1 MADIYGKEI
10 EDKKIDKHLL
20 RLLTKDFKICSFDS
34 KDICKLVKEIK
45 EELKLAEREEKEGLS
60 RLTKDEKIEVL
71 TRIISL
77 LLERERILNIEL
89 KDVKKELKELGI
101 EEKDKAIIRRNM

>member
-1 MADIYGKEI
+1 
-10 EDKKIDKHLL
+10 
-20 RLLTKDFKICSFDS
+20 
-34 KDICKLVKEIK
+34 
-45 EELKLAEREEKEGLS
+45 LAEREEKEGLS

-101 EEKDKAIIRRNM
+101 EEKDKAIILRNM

>member
-1 MADIYGKEI
+1 M
-10 EDKKIDKHLL
+10 
-20 RLLTKDFKICSFDS
+20 
-34 KDICKLVKEIK
+34 
-45 EELKLAEREEKEGLS
+45 AEREEKEGLS

-101 EEKDKAIIRRNM
+101 EEKDKAIILRNM